1 MFVETSLK
9 PGLELT
15 ERVWNLAQNSR
26 KEYGTWLR
34 THGKS
39 MKPGLELTERVWNQA

>member
-15 ERVWNLAQNSR
+15 ERVWNLA
-26 KEYGTWLR
+26 
-34 THGKS
+34 
-39 MKPGLELTERVWNQA
+39 